1 MKKIYVYLLGV
12 ILLLVSCEKDPIV
25 TESYVSV
32 VSEQVSATSSSLSIR
47 CNIKSNVYI
56 DEVYIENATAIDPY
70 SYVGSKAMTKSGTSY
85 IATLTGLK
93 SNTDYYIRY
102 RVEDRRGACIHTDAK
117 KYRTPVVNL
126 PTVTTSA
133 VTNVGSTIATVGGNV
148 TSDGGAAVTERGV
161 VYSTSQNP
169 TTSSSKKTS
178 GSGTG
183 SFSVSL
189 SGLSEGTTY
198 YIRAYA
204 INSNGTSYGE
214 QKSFTTGAN
223 LPSVTT
229 SDPTNVSS
237 TTATVG
243 GNVTSDGGAA
253 VTERGV
259 VYSTSQNPTTSS
271 SKKTSGSGTGSFSVS
286 LSGLSEGTTYY
297 IRAYAIN
304 SNGTSYGEQKS
315 FTTGANL
322 PSVTTSDP
330 TNVSSTTATVGGNVT
345 SDGGAAVTERGVV
358 YSTSQNPTTSSS
370 KKTSGSGTGSFSVSL
385 SGLSKST
392 IYYVRAYAIN
402 SRGVSYGEQKSFAT
416 KNSSGSVNG
425 YDYVD
430 LGLSVKWATCNVGA
444 DSPEDY
450 GDYFAWGETKPKSTY
465 KWSTYEWCQGS
476 TTTLTKYCTYSSY
489 GKVDN
494 KTQLDLSDDAAR
506 ANWGGSWRMP
516 THDELTELRE
526 KCSWTG
532 TTQNGVEGY
541 KVTSKTNGNSI
552 FLPAAGYRYVS
563 SLLRAGSYGY
573 YWSSSLCTD
582 DPLYARYV
590 DFDSSGVGW
599 SDYGDRGGGQSV
611 RPVCP

>member
-133 VTNVGSTIATVGGNV
+133 VTNVGSTI
-148 TSDGGAAVTERGV
+148 
-161 VYSTSQNP
+161 
-169 TTSSSKKTS
+169 
-178 GSGTG
+178 
-183 SFSVSL
+183 
-189 SGLSEGTTY
+189 
-198 YIRAYA
+198 
-204 INSNGTSYGE
+204 
-214 QKSFTTGAN
+214 
-223 LPSVTT
+223 
-229 SDPTNVSS
+229 
-237 TTATVG
+237 
-243 GNVTSDGGAA
+243 
-253 VTERGV
+253 
-259 VYSTSQNPTTSS
+259 
-271 SKKTSGSGTGSFSVS
+271 
-286 LSGLSEGTTYY
+286 
-297 IRAYAIN
+297 
-304 SNGTSYGEQKS
+304 
-315 FTTGANL
+315 
-322 PSVTTSDP
+322 
-330 TNVSSTTATVGGNVT
+330 ATVGGNVT

-590 DFDSSGVGW
+590 YFNSSGVGW
-599 SDYGDRGGGQSV
+599 YDDYRGNGQSV